1 MSGHFQVIYLPA
13 AKDDLRGIYAYIAFE
28 LKARQ
33 TASTQVN
40 RIRKEIRALDRM
52 PERYPLVDW
61 EPWLSMEMRK
71 MSVGNYVVF
80 YQVDKETQIVT
91 VIRIFYG
98 RRYIE
103 SIVTADAETD

>member
-1 MSGHFQVIYLPA
+1 MSGHFQVIYSPA

-33 TASTQVN
+33 TASNQVN

-71 MSVGNYVVF
+71 VSVGTMSCFTRLTKKYSSSQLSAF
-80 YQVDKETQIVT
+80 FT
-91 VIRIFYG
+91 VEEISRV
-98 RRYIE
+98 
-103 SIVTADAETD
+103 S